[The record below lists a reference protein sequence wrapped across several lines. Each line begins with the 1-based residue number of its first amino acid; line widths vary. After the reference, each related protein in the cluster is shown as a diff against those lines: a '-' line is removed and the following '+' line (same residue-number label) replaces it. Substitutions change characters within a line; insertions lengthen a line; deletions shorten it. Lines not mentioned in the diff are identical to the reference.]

1 MTDIFEKLRHR
12 RLLLID
18 DDRWVRDSLH
28 LLFESEGCD
37 ITALETAEEGLKLVE
52 RQTFDII
59 ITDYRLPGMDGLEF
73 IRNLTRKQDHPVI
86 ILITAYGNHE
96 IFSEARKI
104 GVSDCIPKPFTS
116 ESIESSLARLI

>member
-18 DDRWVRDSLH
+18 DDEWVRDSLH
-28 LLFESEGCD
+28 LLFESEGCN

-52 RQTFDII
+52 SQTFDII
-59 ITDYRLPGMDGLEF
+59 ITDFRLPGMDGLEF
-73 IRNLTRKQDHPVI
+73 IRSLTRKQDLPVI
-86 ILITAYGNHE
+86 ILITAYGSHE

-116 ESIESSLARLI
+116 DAIEASLARLI